1 MKLASEQ
8 IARIVHEQNRAYQ
21 YVLKDMN
28 PSQPWDS
35 EEEWIR
41 ESLIHAVELIQEGA
55 DEAEIQQV
63 WADSRL
69 AMGWELGDDKNYESV
84 PPTHPNLV
92 PFEKLPEAEK
102 RKARAT
108 VALVKIYST

>member
-1 MKLASEQ
+1 MKLSAEE

-21 YVLKDMN
+21 YILQDTN

-41 ESLIHAVELIQEGA
+41 DSLIHAVELIQAGL

-63 WADSRL
+63 WVDSRF
-69 AMGWELGDDKNYESV
+69 AMGWELGDDKNYESI

-92 PFEKLPEAEK
+92 PFSKLPEDEK

-108 VALVKIYST
+108 VALVKIYSS

>member
-1 MKLASEQ
+1 MKLTTEE

-21 YVLKDMN
+21 YILQDTN

-35 EEEWIR
+35 EQEWIR
-41 ESLIHAVELIQEGA
+41 NALMHAVELVREGA
-55 DEAEIQQV
+55 NEAEIQQFWV
-63 WADSRL
+63 DSRHDL
-69 AMGWELGDDKNYESV
+69 GWELGEDKNYESV

-92 PFEKLPEAEK
+92 PFEKLPEDEK

-108 VALVKIYST
+108 VALVKIYSS